1 MVGGSNR
8 GELLGTLES
17 KGEREVGEEED
28 GSSSL
33 SFKKYLSKSSSL
45 RVVKSGPRQ
54 ESRKGTSLM
63 RRGNER
69 RKEQMNN
76 NNARTRVKENTTSY
90 KSELGPWPCLFNSSY
105 PFSSGFTR
113 RGADL
118 FQHLLFLIF

>member
-90 KSELGPWPCLFNSSY
+90 KSELGRLFNSSY